1 MALLE
6 LDDVH
11 TYYGNIHA
19 LKGVSLTVDEGE
31 IVTLIGANGAG
42 KSTTLKTISGLLRP
56 RQGEIHFDG
65 GRIDGVKAHQIVTLG
80 ISQSPEGRR
89 IFPRMSVTENLEMGA
104 YVRPKSPELAADFE
118 RVFTLFPRLQERPDR
133 G

>member
-6 LDDVH
+6 LRDVH

-19 LKGVSLTVDEGE
+19 LKGISLTVEQGE

-56 RQGEIHFDG
+56 RQGEISFDG
-65 GRIDGVKAHQIVTLG
+65 ERIDGVPAHDIVAQGHLPG
-80 ISQSPEGRR
+80 AGGPADLPADDRPREPRDGRLT
-89 IFPRMSVTENLEMGA
+89 S
-104 YVRPKSPELAADFE
+104 AA
-118 RVFTLFPRLQERPDR
+118 RARSSTRTSSASTRSSR

>member
-6 LDDVH
+6 LRDVH

-19 LKGVSLTVDEGE
+19 LKGISLSVEEGE

-56 RQGEIHFDG
+56 RQGEISFNG
-65 GRIDGVKAHQIVTLG
+65 ERIDGIPPHDIVARG
-80 ISQSPEGRR
+80 ICQSPEGRR
-89 IFPRMSVTENLEMGA
+89 IFPRMTVRENLEMGA
-104 YVRPKSPELAADFE
+104 FQRDKGAELASDFE
-118 RVFTLFPRLQERPDR
+118 RVYTLFPRLKERI